1 MKLELVVDL
10 AVVRR
15 CCTPNHIFTILC
27 LSEIFKDVL
36 KFALDTNGC
45 VSAFVCLILMYEYV
59 QNVRSGNQ

>member
-1 MKLELVVDL
+1 MPD
-10 AVVRR
+10 R
-15 CCTPNHIFTILC
+15 
-27 LSEIFKDVL
+27 EIFKDVL